1 MLISKAVV
9 CSAPASDASAD
20 VDWEL
25 LALLEQTEAAL
36 SRSFP
41 SPGDRRSWPDL
52 SLPDGLDLSH
62 PGDFDWVCRVAE
74 MNDGSTSPGWTLR

>member
-9 CSAPASDASAD
+9 CSAPACDSSAD
-20 VDWEL
+20 IDWQL

-36 SRSFP
+36 SRSLP
-41 SPGDRRSWPDL
+41 SPGGGRSWPDL

-74 MNDGSTSPGWTLR
+74 LIDGSSGLGRALQ